1 MLKKFFE
8 KYPNTALPTV
18 LLITSLAIIAL
29 WLSVGADKYQAVLEQ
44 MRIWTSLYGLWAL
57 AVGSVIETLFMVG
70 VYLPGSLVIVISVA
84 LFGKDVASL
93 FKVFL
98 CINMAAFFTNIV
110 NYYIGKTGVYKFFRW
125 MGAQK
130 AIDNAHTQM
139 DNYGTWSIFLS
150 GVHPNLLGIMIAY
163 AGLSRKS
170 LFKTMVTSLVTTAI
184 WVPILMIF
192 TLLLSSRLLSNEG
205 GSWFIMPGF
214 FFVWI
219 VVVILYTEFKST
231 YAQNL

>member
-8 KYPNTALPTV
+8 KYPNAALPTV
-18 LLITSLAIIAL
+18 LLITSLVIIAL
-29 WLSVGADKYQAVLEQ
+29 WLSVGDDKYQAVLGQ
-44 MRIWTSLYGLWAL
+44 MRIWTNTYGLWAL
-57 AVGSVIETLFMVG
+57 AVGSVIETLFMIG

-84 LFGKDVASL
+84 LFGRDVEFL

-98 CINMAAFFTNIV
+98 CINIAAFFTNIA
-110 NYYIGKTGVYKFFRW
+110 NYYIGKTGVYRFFKW

-130 AIDNAHTQM
+130 AIDNAHAQM
-139 DNYGTWSIFLS
+139 NNYGTWSIFLS

-170 LFKTMVTSLVTTAI
+170 LVKTMIVSLVTTVV
-184 WVPILMIF
+184 WVPVLIAF
-192 TLLLSSRLLSNEG
+192 TLLLSNQLLSNEG
-205 GSWFIMPGF
+205 GSWFIMPVF

-219 VVVILYTEFKST
+219 AVVILYTEFKST
-231 YAQNL
+231 YA